1 MRIISKKRLQEFWR
15 KRPESESSLKSWYI
29 ITKKANWESLAD
41 TREDFPHAN
50 LAGVCTIF
58 NISGNKYRLIT
69 KISYRTK
76 KVFIR
81 FILTHAEYDKGIYKN
96 DCEC

>member
-1 MRIISKKRLQEFWR
+1 MKILSKKPFREFW
-15 KRPESESSLKSWYI
+15 KKHPDSESSLKSWYK
-29 ITKKANWESLAD
+29 TAKKANWENLVD
-41 TREDFPHAN
+41 TREDFPHAD
-50 LAGVCTIF
+50 LAGDCTIF

>member
-1 MRIISKKRLQEFWR
+1 MHIITKKRLQEFW
-15 KRPESESSLKSWYI
+15 KKHPDSESSLKSWFKT
-29 ITKKANWESLAD
+29 TKKANWENLSD
-41 TREDFPHAN
+41 TRADFPHAD

-69 KISYRTK
+69 KIFYPNK
-76 KVFIR
+76 MVQIR
-81 FILTHAEYDKGIYKN
+81 FVLTHAEYDREKYKD